1 MHAGLS
7 NFGDQHEWTPTSG
20 MDLCPLP
27 ISCLPGTQHL
37 PSHSCPSAQK
47 QMSQSQLLSPNTR
60 TWCLLQTPPHPIPRN
75 PFPSP
80 KHISLF
86 SCFRAPKT
94 ASSACFQIWKTQ
106 NSISKY
112 RKHRTFPGSDD
123 SWSWGP
129 RTHVFLWSPKLMI
142 WPPFLKWD
150 ELEICSPETA
160 PPWAHV
166 WKIWFRIALG
176 WTT

>member
-20 MDLCPLP
+20 MDLWPLP

-37 PSHSCPSAQK
+37 PSHSCPPAQK

-60 TWCLLQTPPHPIPRN
+60 TWSLLQTPPHPIPRN

-86 SCFRAPKT
+86 SCFRAPKQPHHPVFKSGKPKT
-94 ASSACFQIWKTQ
+94 YSPFPSTENTGYTLGLMTLGLEAQGHMSFFQAQSSWFGPLFW
-106 NSISKY
+106 SKM
-112 RKHRTFPGSDD
+112 
-123 SWSWGP
+123 SWRFAALKQRP
-129 RTHVFLWSPKLMI
+129 PPSPCLGNMI
-142 WPPFLKWD
+142 
-150 ELEICSPETA
+150 
-160 PPWAHV
+160 
-166 WKIWFRIALG
+166 
-176 WTT
+176 